1 MKSLWIR
8 LAFVLICSLIVSV
21 ACSSHRFNT
30 TGQYDRDLDRL
41 VKSWGDEWVL
51 LNEPFNVDYY
61 AHLKSMNHLPSG
73 YSRVWMR
80 TLFRTG
86 DEYKAEKDPVD
97 FYQTL
102 QEFDC
107 VNKRYRYIYSEGF
120 DKIGTK
126 IGSPWQDE
134 NSKWYYLKPDDDY
147 RGVFTRLCK

>member
-1 MKSLWIR
+1 MRSLSVR
-8 LAFVLICSLIVSV
+8 LGFVLICTWILSV
-21 ACSSHRFNT
+21 GCSSSRLNT
-30 TGQYDRDLDRL
+30 TRQYDRDLDRL
-41 VKSWGDEWVL
+41 VKSWGDDWVL

-61 AHLKSMNHLPSG
+61 AHLKSTNHLPNG
-73 YSRVWMR
+73 YFRVWMR

-86 DEYKAEKDPVD
+86 DEYKAKKDPVD
-97 FYQTL
+97 YYQTL

-120 DKIGTK
+120 DKKGTK
-126 IGSPWQDE
+126 IGAPWQDE